1 MAWLLPLKTENYS
14 LKIETNDK
22 SKYNIILNQDFPKKA
37 SYGNW
42 WMLIYKFQ
50 ISDLYFEKN
59 WNFEKIWK
67 TNVTSWYRLLR

>member
-42 WMLIYKFQ
+42 WILIYL
-50 ISDLYFEKN
+50 LYFRSLQSLKKN
-59 WNFEKIWK
+59 IVLKKK
-67 TNVTSWYRLLR
+67 TDVTSWYRLLR